1 MNDQRQAAQK
11 LAHMIG
17 TNSCQQKIDAGFLP
31 IANAAMQKIG
41 TVGAS
46 CCGRERI

>member
-1 MNDQRQAAQK
+1 VRK
-11 LAHMIG
+11 LAHLIG
-17 TNSCQQKIDAGFLP
+17 THSCQQKIDAGFLP

-41 TVGAS
+41 TVSAS